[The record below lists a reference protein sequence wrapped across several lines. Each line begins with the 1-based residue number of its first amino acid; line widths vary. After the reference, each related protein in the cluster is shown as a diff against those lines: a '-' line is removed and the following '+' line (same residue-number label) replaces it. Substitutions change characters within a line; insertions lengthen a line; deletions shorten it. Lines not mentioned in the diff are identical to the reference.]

1 MSSEN
6 SAAAASAERIAQL
19 KRLQRRKGGLRST
32 LPVST
37 TDDARFYQSDERSP
51 YRTSESNEIYAEAEY
66 ATNASERPR
75 QTKAAGTVGAEPE
88 YIMHAPER
96 PRQSKAAGPQDVE
109 PEYAMRAPER
119 PRQTKAAVNQDA
131 PNKIQNVDANTN
143 IRVATAIGSLLS
155 YIRSTETSPEQFID
169 PSYFNG
175 CSHTR
180 SIQSHKF

>member
-75 QTKAAGTVGAEPE
+75 QTKAAGTVDA
-88 YIMHAPER
+88 
-96 PRQSKAAGPQDVE
+96 E

-119 PRQTKAAVNQDA
+119 PRQTKAAVNQDVL
-131 PNKIQNVDANTN
+131 NKIQNVDANTN

>member
-66 ATNASERPR
+66 A
-75 QTKAAGTVGAEPE
+75 
-88 YIMHAPER
+88 
-96 PRQSKAAGPQDVE
+96 
-109 PEYAMRAPER
+109 MRAPER
-119 PRQTKAAVNQDA
+119 PRQTKAAVNQDI

-180 SIQSHKF
+180 SLRNHKF

>member
-75 QTKAAGTVGAEPE
+75 QTKAAGTVDA
-88 YIMHAPER
+88 
-96 PRQSKAAGPQDVE
+96 E

-119 PRQTKAAVNQDA
+119 PRQTKAAVNQDVL
-131 PNKIQNVDANTN
+131 NKIQNVDANTN

-175 CSHTR
+175 CSHSR
-180 SIQSHKF
+180 SLRNHKF